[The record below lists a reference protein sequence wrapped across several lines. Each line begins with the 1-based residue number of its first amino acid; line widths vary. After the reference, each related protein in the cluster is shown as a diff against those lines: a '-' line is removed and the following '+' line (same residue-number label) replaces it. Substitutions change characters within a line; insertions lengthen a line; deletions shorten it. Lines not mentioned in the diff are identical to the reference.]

1 MKMLF
6 TVLIVCS
13 LPVIAEPVD
22 INQSDAETIS
32 QALNGIGPKKAE
44 AIVKYR
50 TEHGAFKSLDELEKV
65 SGIGAKTIKINEKD
79 ILLSGGS
86 LVGEAKSESKSED
99 QGKKTSKN

>member
-6 TVLIVCS
+6 TVLMICS

-65 SGIGAKTIKINEKD
+65 SGIGAKTIKMNEKD
-79 ILLSGGS
+79 ILLSGAAVEG
-86 LVGEAKSESKSED
+86 VVKTEAKKED
-99 QGKKTSKN
+99 LGKNISKN